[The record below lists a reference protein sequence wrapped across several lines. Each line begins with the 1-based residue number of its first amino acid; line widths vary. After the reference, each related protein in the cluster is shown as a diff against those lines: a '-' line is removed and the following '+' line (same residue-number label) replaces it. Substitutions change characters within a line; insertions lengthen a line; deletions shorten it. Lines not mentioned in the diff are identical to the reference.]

1 MKKIKTIPSSYTMIT
16 TLVYALLGILFL
28 QLYDASGI
36 ERENSVVNEEDTTK
50 TIYSQQT
57 IETQCESPCPLSVG
71 MCIAM
76 CA

>member
-1 MKKIKTIPSSYTMIT
+1 MIT
-16 TLVYALLGILFL
+16 ILVYALLGILFL
-28 QLYDASGI
+28 LYDASGI

-57 IETQCESPCPLSVG
+57 IETQCKSPCPLSVG
-71 MCIAM
+71 MCIAI